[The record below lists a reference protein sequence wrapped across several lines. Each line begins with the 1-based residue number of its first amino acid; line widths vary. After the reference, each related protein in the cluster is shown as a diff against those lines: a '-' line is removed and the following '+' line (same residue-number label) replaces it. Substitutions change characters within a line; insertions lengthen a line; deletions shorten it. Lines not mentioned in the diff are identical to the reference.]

1 MMWTYPR
8 VLAHRGGGV
17 LAPENTMAA
26 LRKGYEMGFR
36 GVEFDVMATQD
47 DGLILMHDDYLGR
60 TVAGVGSINDLTVSN
75 FVAMDAGS
83 WFSADY
89 AGERVPLFAE
99 AASYC
104 VSSGIFMNVEIK
116 PVPGQETRTAEL
128 VAQFCSAL
136 PTDSVLLSSFSL
148 DALMVVKQM
157 APSIPRAWLVDA
169 VPHEWQQTLAM
180 LDSDTIHA
188 NAKNL
193 APSTITALKSE
204 GIKLLCYTVNDTVQA
219 RVLFDAGVDALCT
232 DRLDLIAPDFFD
244 HRYIH

>member
-36 GVEFDVMATQD
+36 GVEFDVMATRD

-75 FVAMDAGS
+75 LVAMDAGS

-89 AGERVPLFAE
+89 AGERIPLLAE
-99 AASYC
+99 AARYC

-128 VAQFCSAL
+128 VAQFCSVL
-136 PTDSVLLSSFSL
+136 PSDSVLLSSFSL

-157 APSIPRAWLVDA
+157 APSKPRAWLVDA

-204 GIKLLCYTVNDTVQA
+204 GIKLLCYTVNDPAQA

>member
-1 MMWTYPR
+1 MWTYPR
-8 VLAHRGGGV
+8 ILAHRGGGV

-36 GVEFDVMATQD
+36 GVEFDVMATRD

-60 TVAGVGSINDLTVSN
+60 TVAGAGSIGDLTVSDLL
-75 FVAMDAGS
+75 ALDAGS
-83 WFSADY
+83 WFSANY
-89 AGERVPLFAE
+89 AGERIPLFAE
-99 AASYC
+99 AARYC

-128 VAQFCSAL
+128 VAQFCSVL
-136 PTDSVLLSSFSL
+136 PPDSVLLSSFSL
-148 DALMVVKQM
+148 DALKVVKQM
-157 APSIPRAWLVDA
+157 ASSIPRAWLVDA
-169 VPHEWQQTLAM
+169 VPHDWQQTLAM

-188 NAKNL
+188 NAKSL
-193 APSTITALKSE
+193 AYSTVKALTAE
-204 GIKLLCYTVNDTVQA
+204 GIKLLCYTVNDRVQA
-219 RVLFDAGVDALCT
+219 RALFDAGVDALCT

>member
-36 GVEFDVMATQD
+36 GVEFDVMATRD

-60 TVAGVGSINDLTVSN
+60 TVAGAGSIGDLTVSDLL
-75 FVAMDAGS
+75 ALDAGS
-83 WFSADY
+83 WFSANY
-89 AGERVPLFAE
+89 AGERIPLFAE
-99 AASYC
+99 AARYC

-128 VAQFCSAL
+128 VAQFCSVL
-136 PTDSVLLSSFSL
+136 PPDSVLLSSFSL
-148 DALMVVKQM
+148 DALKVVKQM

-169 VPHEWQQTLAM
+169 VPHDWQQTLAM

-188 NAKNL
+188 NAKSL
-193 APSTITALKSE
+193 AYSTVKALKAE
-204 GIKLLCYTVNDTVQA
+204 GIKLLCYTVNDRVQA
-219 RVLFDAGVDALCT
+219 RALFDSGVDALCT

>member
-1 MMWTYPR
+1 MWTYPR

-36 GVEFDVMATQD
+36 GVEFDVMATRD
-47 DGLILMHDDYLGR
+47 EGLILMHDDYLGR
-60 TVAGVGSINDLTVSN
+60 TVAGAGSISDLTASELL
-75 FVAMDAGS
+75 AMDAGS

-89 AGERVPLFAE
+89 AGERIPLFAE

-104 VSSGIFMNVEIK
+104 ISSGIFMNVEIK
-116 PVPGQETRTAEL
+116 PVPGHDTRTAEL
-128 VAQFCSAL
+128 IAQFCAVL
-136 PTDSVLLSSFSL
+136 PPASVLLSSFSL
-148 DALMVVKQM
+148 DALKVVKQM

-169 VPHEWQQTLAM
+169 VPHDWQQTLAM
-180 LDSDTIHA
+180 LDSDTVHA
-188 NAKNL
+188 NAKRL
-193 APSTITALKSE
+193 DSSTVKALKAE
-204 GIKLLCYTVNDTVQA
+204 GIKLLCYTVNDPVQA

>member
-1 MMWTYPR
+1 MWTYPR
-8 VLAHRGGGV
+8 ILAHRGGGV

-36 GVEFDVMATQD
+36 GVEFDVMATRD

-60 TVAGVGSINDLTVSN
+60 TVAGAGSIGDLTVSDLL
-75 FVAMDAGS
+75 ALDAGS
-83 WFSADY
+83 WFSANY
-89 AGERVPLFAE
+89 AGERIPLFAE
-99 AASYC
+99 AARYC

-128 VAQFCSAL
+128 VAQFCSVL
-136 PTDSVLLSSFSL
+136 PPDSVLLSSFSL
-148 DALMVVKQM
+148 DALKVVKQM
-157 APSIPRAWLVDA
+157 ASSIPRAWLVDA
-169 VPHEWQQTLAM
+169 VPHDWQQTLAM

-188 NAKNL
+188 NAKSL
-193 APSTITALKSE
+193 AYSTVKALKAE
-204 GIKLLCYTVNDTVQA
+204 GIKLLCYTVNDRVQA
-219 RVLFDAGVDALCT
+219 RALFDSGVDALCT